1 MYISLKIVDSKR
13 CSVALSKEFW
23 LQFDITIAFKIQ
35 SPEVCLR
42 PPLSQLAEEA
52 KRISKVVPS
61 MLCFIYTSDNKAY
74 LRLLNSKEEL
84 ELNIVESVYLVELT
98 PENNETA
105 EGICSKLKEILFP
118 PKSLKDE
125 LPKFFG
131 GPKSQA
137 SKVRDLKGV

>member
-13 CSVALSKEFW
+13 CGIPLSKEFW
-23 LQFDITIAFKIQ
+23 LQFDTTLAFKTQ
-35 SPEVCLR
+35 NPDMCLR

-61 MLCFIYTSDNKAY
+61 ILCFIYTSDNKAY

-84 ELNIVESVYLVELT
+84 EGKLLDSVYLVELT
-98 PENNETA
+98 PEGNETSEA
-105 EGICSKLKEILFP
+105 ICSKLKEILFP
-118 PKSLKDE
+118 PKPLKEE

-131 GPKSQA
+131 GPKSQPA
-137 SKVRDLKGV
+137 KMRELKGV

>member
-13 CSVALSKEFW
+13 CAVSLSKEFW

-35 SPEVCLR
+35 SPELSIR
-42 PPLSQLAEEA
+42 PPLSHLAEEV

-61 MLCFIYTSDNKAY
+61 ILCFIYTSNNKAY

-84 ELNIVESVYLVELT
+84 EASIVESVYLVELT

-105 EGICSKLKEILFP
+105 ESICSKLKEILFP
-118 PKSLKDE
+118 PKPLKDE

-131 GPKSQA
+131 GLKSQA
-137 SKVRDLKGV
+137 AKVRDLKGV